1 MHDKKFIKE
10 CAIDVALY
18 GVVTLGVVV
27 LGVMGL
33 IMFINAQ

>member
-1 MHDKKFIKE
+1 MHDKKFFKE

-27 LGVMGL
+27 LGVMGFM
-33 IMFINAQ
+33 MFMDAQ